1 MRVWLEPLESL
12 APHGN
17 QSGILQGELAVAHHL
32 SFLDTGEETGTQSL
46 SYLGLFVF
54 TEDRWVTL

>member
-12 APHGN
+12 ATNGN

-32 SFLDTGEETGTQSL
+32 SFLDTGEETGTEPEL
-46 SYLGLFVF
+46 PGFVCIY
-54 TEDRWVTL
+54 RG